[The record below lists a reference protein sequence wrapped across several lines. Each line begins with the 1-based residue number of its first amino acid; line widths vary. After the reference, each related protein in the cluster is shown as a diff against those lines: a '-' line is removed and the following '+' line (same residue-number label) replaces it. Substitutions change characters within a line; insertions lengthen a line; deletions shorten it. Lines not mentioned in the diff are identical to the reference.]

1 MEPTQDFSLT
11 ENELRKLQQ
20 SMEQARAIITRETTK
35 PPPPLPANHRPY
47 TTKRLLGELRGLS
60 RSALKPSNVGSPD
73 FPFSILP
80 LHDSNIR
87 EFIAKFPGPSSTPYE
102 GGIFR
107 LRLSVPDGY
116 PTTALRVWFC
126 TKTYHPN
133 VQPNGEVC
141 AHGFG
146 VGWNATW
153 DLRTVVLAVASLLSA
168 PDLTDPSLAEVARVY
183 LTDRGAFEKT
193 AREWT
198 ARYAVGELVFPGER
212 ADGFCNTMAGV
223 L

>member
-11 ENELRKLQQ
+11 ENELHNLLQ
-20 SMEQARAIITRETTK
+20 SIKQARAIITREIAE
-35 PPPPLPANHRPY
+35 PPRPLPTNHRPY
-47 TTKRLLGELRGLS
+47 TAKRLLAELRDLS
-60 RSALKPSNVGSPD
+60 TSALEPSNQGSPD
-73 FPFSILP
+73 FPFSIQP

-87 EFIAKFPGPSSTPYE
+87 EYIAKFPGPSSTPYE
-102 GGIFR
+102 GGIFH

-116 PTTALRVWFC
+116 PTRAPRVWFC

-133 VQPNGEVC
+133 VEPNGEVC

-146 VGWNATW
+146 VDWNAAW
-153 DLRTVVLAVASLLSA
+153 DLRTVVLAVASLLSE
-168 PDLTDPSLAEVARVY
+168 PDLTDPALAGVARVY
-183 LTDRGAFEKT
+183 LMDRAAFEKT

-198 ARYAVGELVFPGER
+198 GRYAGGELVFPGER